1 MPHNWHSNEYSYHSK
16 TKKYKLLTRFSSAR
30 IQVRQPLFN
39 FEDCKGSGKPKAQAA
54 ADALRRIFPGVKSR
68 GIMMNIPMPGHPVSG
83 KSNLEMCSKSVQQLR
98 DLIDAH
104 DVVFLLTD
112 TRESRWL
119 PTLISNEREKLTF
132 SVALGFD
139 TFVVMRHGHVKQD
152 LKSRLGCYFCNDV
165 VSPTNS
171 TKNRTLDQ
179 QCTVTRPGL
188 VRFFFLLS
196 GMFLIRVSKS
206 IFSTHALNN
215 YYYRL
220 QSLRQKL

>member
-1 MPHNWHSNEYSYHSK
+1 MLRLWTAVESRTRIRYVVSFDMTIDESIQQHTHNIA
-16 TKKYKLLTRFSSAR
+16 T
-30 IQVRQPLFN
+30 QVRQPLFN

-68 GIMMNIPMPGHPVSG
+68 GIMMNIPMPGHPISG
-83 KSNLEMCSKSVQQLR
+83 ESNVKGCSESVKQLR
-98 DLIDAH
+98 DLIDTH

-119 PTLISNEREKLTF
+119 PTVISNEREKLTF

-152 LKSRLGCYFCNDV
+152 PKTRLGCYFCNDV

-188 VRFFFLLS
+188 VRFF
-196 GMFLIRVSKS
+196 VSS
-206 IFSTHALNN
+206 INNIFSLNTN
-215 YYYRL
+215 IK
-220 QSLRQKL
+220 QQQQH